1 MESHQQE
8 LSLSHERLI
17 AGSFV
22 QSVKYYI
29 EHVFLVNTRILSIQL
44 RVKGLEI
51 SLFFR
56 VDEPTEGL
64 LLAYLLL
71 VVCYDRL
78 FNPCVLSHFRLL
90 D

>member
-1 MESHQQE
+1 V
-8 LSLSHERLI
+8 
-17 AGSFV
+17 GSFV

-29 EHVFLVNTRILSIQL
+29 EHVFFVNTRILIIQL
-44 RVKGLEI
+44 RVKSLEI

-64 LLAYLLL
+64 LLAYLLP
-71 VVCYDRL
+71 VVGINRV